1 MSLDQTI
8 SSEDVIRVQNLL
20 HGFFKAWDARDV
32 ETVAQLMADDGT
44 WLRGGKVKT
53 GPDGVREAM
62 AERKQGTT
70 TAHIVDNV
78 YVEQVVGQ
86 LAAACYVTT
95 YNESSPEDGGV
106 APMAEPRSIV
116 AYRFVLEKRGEGLI
130 ILEISNRPVFR
141 RKG

>member
-1 MSLDQTI
+1 MAIDQTVPP
-8 SSEDVIRVQNLL
+8 EDVIRVQNFL
-20 HGFFKAWDARDV
+20 HGFFRAWDARDV
-32 ETVAQLMADDGT
+32 ETVAPLMAPDGT
-44 WLRGGKVKT
+44 WLRGGKIKT

-78 YVEQVVGQ
+78 YVERADGR

-95 YNESSPEDGGV
+95 YNEASPEDGGV
-106 APMAEPRSIV
+106 PPMAEPRSIV
-116 AYRFVLEKRGEGLI
+116 AYRFLLAAAGAGLI
-130 ILEISNRPVFR
+130 IHEISNKPVFR

>member
-1 MSLDQTI
+1 MALDQTVPP
-8 SSEDVIRVQNLL
+8 ENVIRVQNFI
-20 HGFFKAWDARDV
+20 HGFFRAWDAREV
-32 ETVAQLMADDGT
+32 ETVAPLMASDGT
-44 WLRGGKVKT
+44 WLRGGKTKT

-78 YVEQVVGQ
+78 YVEREGDR

-95 YNESSPEDGGV
+95 YNEPSPEDGST

-116 AYRFVLEKRGEGLI
+116 AYRFLLAAAGEGLI
-130 ILEISNRPVFR
+130 IHEINNRPVFR